1 MKKLILG
8 IISFV
13 FIFSLVGC
21 GDNAK
26 EKEEDLKATIIVK
39 AQEAVKGK
47 LNAPSTAKFPASFEE
62 YQIKEVATGNDE
74 IKEYAISSN
83 VDAEN
88 ELGAKIKNRFV
99 VKLQVTSDMKGY
111 KILDVKLMND

>member
-1 MKKLILG
+1 MKKIVYLLIVALL
-8 IISFV
+8 SV
-13 FIFSLVGC
+13 SLMGC
-21 GDNAK
+21 SENK
-26 EKEEDLKATIIVK
+26 EDDLNATIIVK

-47 LNAPSTAKFPASFEE
+47 LKAPSTAKFPASFEE
-62 YQIKEVATGNDE
+62 YQIKEVATGNDD

-88 ELGAKIKNRFV
+88 ETGAKIRNRFV
-99 VKLQVTSDMKGY
+99 VKLQLTSDMKGY